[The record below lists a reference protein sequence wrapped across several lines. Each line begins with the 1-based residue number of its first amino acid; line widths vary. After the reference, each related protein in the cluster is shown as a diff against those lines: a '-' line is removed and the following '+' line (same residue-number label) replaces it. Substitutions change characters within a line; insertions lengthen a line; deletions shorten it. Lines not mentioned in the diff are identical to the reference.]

1 MAEFHADGIDGLI
14 LSLQE
19 LASIPEEVQ
28 DAMLNAGA
36 DVLVPVQRAKVKR
49 YGIYDMSNVET
60 RHVAD
65 SIKKGKPKNKR
76 GGGRV
81 IYVTATGSRRR
92 GNTTTRNAE
101 ILFVNE
107 FGRRNQKGRPAI
119 RDSTEEA
126 ADAVAAAEQEVWNQH
141 LADLKL

>member
-81 IYVTATGSRRR
+81 IYVTATGSRTR
-92 GNTTTRNAE
+92 GNIVTRNAE

-141 LADLKL
+141 LADLNL

>member
-1 MAEFHADGIDGLI
+1 MAEFRTDGIDSLM

-19 LASIPEEVQ
+19 IAAIPQEVQ
-28 DAMLNAGA
+28 DEMLNAGA
-36 DVLVPVQRAKVKR
+36 DVLVPVQRAKVKK
-49 YGIYDMSNVET
+49 YGIYDADNTET

-65 SIKKGKPKNKR
+65 SIGKSRPKTRK

-81 IYVTATGSRRR
+81 IYVTAKGSRKR
-92 GNTTTRNAE
+92 GKKTTRNAE

-107 FGRRNQKGRPAI
+107 FGKRGQKGRPAI

-126 ADAVAAAEQEVWNQH
+126 ADAVAAAEMQVWDQH
-141 LADLKL
+141 LKQHDL